1 MSDAPPL
8 DPRRHL
14 VRPDL
19 ADAALRGRVQ
29 AADFV
34 QPWEME
40 VQVGL
45 APMRSAPDA
54 AGLAAQLRM
63 GDRVRAAE
71 IRDGH
76 VWLQR
81 LRDGYVGWAPA
92 DALGASGPAATHR
105 VAAPLTHVYR
115 APDIKTAPLDAVPM
129 GAQLSGVP
137 DGRFLRTAAGWVPLA
152 ALGAQRGDWVA
163 AAEALIGAPYLW
175 GGESIMGID
184 CSGLVQLALDGAGVA
199 APRDSDM
206 QAGELG
212 APLPNPWDAGDP
224 AAPARDLRRGDLVF
238 WRGHVGV
245 MRDAATLLHANAH
258 HMAVTSEPLAGA
270 VLRIHAAGAPGAGA
284 GLPTVLRRL

>member
-1 MSDAPPL
+1 MSDALSL

-19 ADAALRGRVQ
+19 ADGALRGRVK
-29 AADFV
+29 AAAYV
-34 QPWEME
+34 EPWEME
-40 VQVGL
+40 VRAGL
-45 APMRSAPDA
+45 APMRSAPGA
-54 AGLAAQLRM
+54 AGLVAQLRM

-71 IRDGH
+71 LRDGH

-81 LRDGYVGWAPA
+81 LRDGYVGWAPEG
-92 DALGASGPAATHR
+92 ALGAPGPAATHR
-105 VAAPLTHVYR
+105 VVAPLTHVYP
-115 APDIKTAPLDAVPM
+115 APDIKTAPRDALPM
-129 GAQLSGVP
+129 GAQVSGAP
-137 DGRFLRTAAGWVPLA
+137 EGRFLRIAAGWVPLA
-152 ALGAQRGDWVA
+152 ALGAPVGDWVT

-175 GGESIMGID
+175 GGESAMGID
-184 CSGLVQLALDGAGVA
+184 CSGLVQLALDGAGMA

-212 APLPNPWDAGDP
+212 APLPNPWAAGDP
-224 AAPARDLRRGDLVF
+224 AALAPDLRRGDLVF

-245 MRDAATLLHANAH
+245 MRDAGTLLHANAH